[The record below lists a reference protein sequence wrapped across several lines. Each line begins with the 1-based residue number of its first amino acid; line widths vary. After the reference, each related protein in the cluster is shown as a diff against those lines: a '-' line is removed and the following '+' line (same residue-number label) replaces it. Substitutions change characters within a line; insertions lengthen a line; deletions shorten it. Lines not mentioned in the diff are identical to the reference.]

1 MRLYDFALALV
12 PASRHHASPCTL
24 TLGYLR
30 AKVICS
36 THLHAFWFDAFMGLR
51 YPDSLSSRYHDVDG
65 LHAAL
70 HATVDR
76 SGGSLSL
83 DWLRSEPSQVEGD
96 DDGGPLELAVLRT
109 VSEAPGRRL
118 RALILFGEH
127 AREAITSEVAL
138 RVASALAGE
147 VGGGD
152 DSLRSR
158 AAALR
163 SRVDFALMPLVNVR
177 GRRLFEGGDF
187 CRRGN
192 ARNVDL
198 NRNWRTPQWGGR
210 ETEHALH
217 DCNPGPAP
225 FSEPESQAV
234 AAWARTWRPDVF
246 LCVHSGQLKLL
257 TPLAH
262 SFELPPHHEGHE
274 RVIRALNLR
283 LRRPLPWSRVGR
295 ASAGV
300 GYVSRGTS
308 LDWFYLSLNASAAF
322 AFEIG
327 DWPTPPSYRQQQR
340 QHRGVPASAL
350 MPAFPGRLP
359 GAWLQTG
366 QSPVTGATP
375 EEAQPAPLPPDTDPG
390 WLSAW
395 NALQGF
401 PDAQQALRSTV
412 SWFEQNGGSSLLP
425 RGAHGTDDPGW
436 CLTHFNP
443 SSDEAYE
450 TTVADWSAAVLTLV
464 ACATDDVDLCGPDV
478 FGNAATVNDT
488 FSGGLPRYRS
498 NPM

>member
-1 MRLYDFALALV
+1 M
-12 PASRHHASPCTL
+12 P
-24 TLGYLR
+24 
-30 AKVICS
+30 
-36 THLHAFWFDAFMGLR
+36 LR
-51 YPDSLSSRYHDVDG
+51 YPDSLSARYHNVDS

-76 SGGSLSL
+76 SGGRLSL
-83 DWLRSEPSQVEGD
+83 DWLRGEPSQVEGGD
-96 DDGGPLELAVLRT
+96 DDGQLELAVLRT
-109 VSEAPGRRL
+109 VGESPGRRL

-138 RVASALAGE
+138 RVASALAGDA
-147 VGGGD
+147 VGGD
-152 DSLRSR
+152 DPLRSR

-163 SRVDFALMPLVNVR
+163 SRVEFALMPLVNVR

-198 NRNWRTPQWGGR
+198 NRNWRTPGWGGH

-225 FSEPESQAV
+225 FSEPESRAV

-262 SFELPPHHEGHE
+262 SFALPPHHEGHE

-283 LRRPLPWSRVGR
+283 LRQPMPWSRVGR

-327 DWPTPPSYRQQQR
+327 DWPTPPSYRRQQR
-340 QHRGVPASAL
+340 PHKGAPASPL
-350 MPAFPGRLP
+350 VPAFPGTPP

-366 QSPVTGATP
+366 QPPVAGPTP
-375 EEAQPAPLPPDTDPG
+375 EGAQPAPLPPDAAPD
-390 WLSAW
+390 WRSAW
-395 NALQGF
+395 RALEGF
-401 PDAQQALRSTV
+401 PDAQQALRSTI
-412 SWFEQNGGSSLLP
+412 SWFEQNGGASLLQP
-425 RGAHGTDDPGW
+425 QGARGTDDPGW

-478 FGNAATVNDT
+478 FGNAPTVNDT
-488 FSGGLPRYRS
+488 FSGGSPRYRS
-498 NPM
+498 DPPV